1 MNDSGYI
8 LLVED
13 NPGDARLTQLL
24 LEDAGSTGASTPLM
38 KGLGALRWVTTALE
52 AVRILESQ
60 PGCRAVLLDLGLPDT
75 DGLQALQD
83 IVGTSKDVPV
93 IVMTGDE
100 RASMAMDA
108 VIAGAQDFLVKGSF
122 DAAMLAR
129 CIALAG
135 QRKRAELAL
144 LDRYLRDELTG
155 LPKRLLLLDRIRAA
169 MAHCART
176 KQCAALLFIDL
187 DHFKAINDGRGHA
200 AGDRVLQ
207 VVASRL
213 VGELR
218 ASDTAAR
225 IGGDEFVVLLPDV
238 DSVQAAVGVATM
250 LLESIRTPTTFEGVV
265 LQISASIGVAML
277 DGTTDSAT
285 DVMKRAD
292 AAMYA
297 AKEEG
302 RGAVRV
308 LG

>member
-1 MNDSGYI
+1 MLRPSDAATTTDRGWI

-24 LEDAGSTGASTPLM
+24 LEESGHAAR
-38 KGLGALRWVTTALE
+38 LRWVTTAGE
-52 AVRILESQ
+52 AARLLASH

-75 DGLQALQD
+75 DGLHALQN
-83 IVGTSKDVPV
+83 IVETTKDVPV

-100 RASMAMDA
+100 SASMAMDA
-108 VIAGAQDFLVKGSF
+108 VVAGAQDFLVKGSF

-129 CIALAG
+129 CIAFAAH
-135 QRKRAELAL
+135 RKRAELAL
-144 LDRYLRDELTG
+144 LDRWLRDELTG
-155 LPKRLLLLDRIRAA
+155 LPKRLLLVDRIQAVL
-169 MAHCART
+169 AHCART
-176 KQCAALLFIDL
+176 RENGALLFIDL
-187 DHFKAINDGRGHA
+187 DRFKGVNDRLGHA
-200 AGDRVLQ
+200 AGDHVLQ
-207 VVASRL
+207 VVAGRL

-238 DSVQAAVGVATM
+238 AGVHAAVGVADK
-250 LLESIRTPTTFEGVV
+250 LLQSIRLPTTFEGDV

-277 DGTTDSAT
+277 DGTTESAA

-297 AKEEG
+297 AKQEG